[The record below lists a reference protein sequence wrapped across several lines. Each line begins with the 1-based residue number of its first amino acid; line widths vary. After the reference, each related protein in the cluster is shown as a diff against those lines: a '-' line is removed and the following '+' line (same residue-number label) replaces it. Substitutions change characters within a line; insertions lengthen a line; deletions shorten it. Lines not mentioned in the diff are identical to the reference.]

1 MSYISEHRRMEPVLE
16 AARAL
21 DIATN
26 PAPEA
31 IFEAGSG
38 GFQIWC
44 TPDDH
49 PEEWN
54 DVPMTKGAFS
64 KPCSY
69 VASVFWGWEGERIT
83 HLCLST
89 DAYELSDHLGSAEGA
104 QSEGRYALHNR
115 PEDLAWAETKVRHL
129 FQLAGV
135 RIPPIVV

>member
-1 MSYISEHRRMEPVLE
+1 MRPVLE
-16 AARAL
+16 TARRW

-31 IFEAGSG
+31 IFEAGNS
-38 GFQIWC
+38 GFQLWC

-49 PEEWN
+49 PDGWEG
-54 DVPMTKGAFS
+54 VPMNQCAFS

-69 VASVFWGWEGERIT
+69 VASVSWGWEGERIT
-83 HLCLST
+83 HLTLST
-89 DAYELSDHLGSAEGA
+89 DAYELSDHLGSAAGA

-115 PEDLAWAETKVRHL
+115 PEDLVWAECKVRRL

-135 RIPPIVV
+135 RIPPIVIED

>member
-1 MSYISEHRRMEPVLE
+1 MRPVLE
-16 AARAL
+16 TARRW

-31 IFEAGSG
+31 IFEAGNS

-49 PEEWN
+49 PKGWEG
-54 DVPMTKGAFS
+54 VPMTRGAFS

-69 VASVFWGWEGERIT
+69 VASVSWGWEGDRIT

-89 DAYELSDHLGSAEGA
+89 DAYELSDHLEL
-104 QSEGRYALHNR
+104 GRYALHNR
-115 PEDLAWAETKVRHL
+115 PEDLAWAECKIRRL

-135 RIPPIVV
+135 RIPPIAVED